1 MPLKMIIKTR
11 DSRNQDIAELQNLL
25 DENITSNQRFLI
37 ERELK
42 SIKAGVHG
50 EDDAAYFIDFYFSH
64 SKNWAVIHDF
74 RIEHNGQVAQL
85 DHLLINRMFEFFML
99 ESKSYAYGVKINDI
113 GEFEA
118 LYQNK
123 YFGIPSPIEQNKRHI
138 TLLEKFIKDNGILP
152 KRLGI
157 RIQPT
162 FKSFILVAPKSII
175 RRPDSKRFDTSSVIK
190 ADTLKTVIEK
200 ELDVIRPSDFAL
212 MAKIVSGETIKEI
225 SESLASYHSPA
236 QINFKAKFG
245 IEATSSKI
253 ENSVVDEIN
262 SEIEPQREETFKSE
276 DRSPQSQKSWT
287 RSKFFCAKC
296 KTSITDNVAK
306 FCFNNKNK
314 FGGKGL
320 IVLIAR
326 VKFD

>member
-1 MPLKMIIKTR
+1 MIIKAR
-11 DSRNQDIAELQNLL
+11 DSKSQDIAELQVLL
-25 DENITSNQRFLI
+25 DENINTNQRLLI

-42 SIKAGVHG
+42 SIKAGAHG

-64 SKNWAVIHDF
+64 SKNWAVIHDL
-74 RIEHNGQVAQL
+74 RIEHNGQVAQI
-85 DHLLINRMFEFFML
+85 DHLLINRMFEFYVL
-99 ESKSYAYGVKINDI
+99 ESKSYAYGVKINEI

-162 FKSFILVAPKSII
+162 VKSFILVAPKSII
-175 RRPDSKRFDTSSVIK
+175 RRPDNKRFDTSSVIK
-190 ADTLKTVIEK
+190 ADTLKTVIDK
-200 ELDVIRPSDFAL
+200 ELDVVRPSDFAL
-212 MAKIVSGETIKEI
+212 IAKIVSGETVNEI
-225 SESLASYHSPA
+225 AEVLASYHLPA

-245 IEATSSKI
+245 IKETTPEFESAVVEERVIESEPKAEEIYQPESSP
-253 ENSVVDEIN
+253 SQ
-262 SEIEPQREETFKSE
+262 P
-276 DRSPQSQKSWT
+276 QKSWT

-296 KTSITDNVAK
+296 KTSISDKVAK
-306 FCFNNKNK
+306 FCFNNKTK
-314 FGGKGL
+314 FGGK
-320 IVLIAR
+320 AYC
-326 VKFD
+326 FDCQNQI

>member
-1 MPLKMIIKTR
+1 MIIKTR
-11 DSRNQDIAELQNLL
+11 DSKNQDIAELQALL
-25 DENITSNQRFLI
+25 DETVTSNQRFLI

-64 SKNWAVIHDF
+64 SKNWAVIHDL
-74 RIEHNGQVAQL
+74 RIEHNGQVAQI
-85 DHLLINRMFEFFML
+85 DHLLINRMFEFYVL

-138 TLLEKFIKDNGILP
+138 TLLEKFIKGKGLLP

-162 FKSFILVAPKSII
+162 FRSFILVAPKSII
-175 RRPDSKRFDTSSVIK
+175 RRPDNKRFDTSSVIK
-190 ADTLKTVIEK
+190 ADTLKTVIDK
-200 ELDVIRPSDFAL
+200 EVDVVRPSDFAL
-212 MAKIVSGETIKEI
+212 IAKIVSGETVKEVAEVI
-225 SESLASYHSPA
+225 ASYHLPA

-245 IEATSSKI
+245 IEETSPELETAVIEERVIEPDSKAEEI
-253 ENSVVDEIN
+253 YQPENSP
-262 SEIEPQREETFKSE
+262 PQ
-276 DRSPQSQKSWT
+276 PQKSWSK
-287 RSKFFCAKC
+287 SKFFCAKC
-296 KTSITDNVAK
+296 KASISDKVAK

-314 FGGKGL
+314 FGGK
-320 IVLIAR
+320 AYC
-326 VKFD
+326 FDCQNQI

>member
-1 MPLKMIIKTR
+1 MIIKTR
-11 DSRNQDIAELQNLL
+11 DSKNNDISELQALL
-25 DENITSNQRFLI
+25 DEKINSNQRFLI

-42 SIKAGVHG
+42 SIKAGAHG

-64 SKNWAVIHDF
+64 SKNWAVIHDL
-74 RIEHNGQVAQL
+74 RIEHNGQVAQI
-85 DHLLINRMFEFFML
+85 DHLLINRMFEFYVL

-138 TLLEKFIKDNGILP
+138 TLLEKFIKDNGLLP

-162 FKSFILVAPKSII
+162 FRSFILVAPKSII
-175 RRPDSKRFDTSSVIK
+175 RRPDNKRFDTSSVIK
-190 ADTLKTVIEK
+190 ADTLKTVIDK
-200 ELDVIRPSDFAL
+200 EVDVVRPSDFAL
-212 MAKIVSGETIKEI
+212 IAKIVSGETVKEVAEAI
-225 SESLASYHSPA
+225 ASYHLPA

-245 IEATSSKI
+245 IEETTPELETAVIEERVIESESKAEEI
-253 ENSVVDEIN
+253 YQPENSL
-262 SEIEPQREETFKSE
+262 PQ
-276 DRSPQSQKSWT
+276 PQKSWT

-296 KTSITDNVAK
+296 KMSISDKVAK
-306 FCFNNKNK
+306 FCFNNKSK
-314 FGGKGL
+314 FGGK
-320 IVLIAR
+320 AYC
-326 VKFD
+326 FDCQNLL